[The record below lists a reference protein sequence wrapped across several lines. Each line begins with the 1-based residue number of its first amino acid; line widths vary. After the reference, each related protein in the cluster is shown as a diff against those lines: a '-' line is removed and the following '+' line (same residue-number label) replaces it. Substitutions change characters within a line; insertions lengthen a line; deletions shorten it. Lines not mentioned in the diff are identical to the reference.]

1 VSETRVEPGSLRAEH
16 DALAGRLAARR
27 SIDHV
32 RRGAWAGFLLVL
44 TGGLAG
50 KLAWDRWG
58 STHPRAFKG
67 PPALVYLSFLAALAC
82 LALAA
87 SSFVRARRLMREEER
102 DFARLRALRR
112 ELGLEW

>member
-1 VSETRVEPGSLRAEH
+1 MTGAGGGAGPLRAEH
-16 DALAGRLAARR
+16 DELARRLATRR

-32 RRGAWAGFLLVL
+32 RRGAWAAFLMVI
-44 TGGLAG
+44 TGGLTG
-50 KLAWDRWG
+50 KLAWDRWA

-67 PPALVYLSFLAALAC
+67 PPALVYLSLLAALAC

-87 SSFVRARRLMREEER
+87 AAFLRARRLMRQEDR

-112 ELGLEW
+112 ELGLES